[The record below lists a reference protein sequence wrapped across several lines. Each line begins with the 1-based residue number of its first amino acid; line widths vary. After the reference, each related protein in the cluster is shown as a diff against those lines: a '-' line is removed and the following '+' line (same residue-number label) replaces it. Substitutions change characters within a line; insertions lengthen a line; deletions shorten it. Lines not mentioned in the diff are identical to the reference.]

1 MNRKIIAA
9 LLLCAATAV
18 TGFAQGIPF
27 DGWSVWG
34 GLQATPGGNSVTLN
48 GRVISAGYVNEWL
61 NAEALR
67 GRTVTLE
74 IRNAGASAFSDGR
87 LVKITMNKND
97 RLVHPSNILTLV
109 HDGYVPASA
118 TQAIFTLPP
127 DFDGKLGFVFYQ
139 ADLKGLVFTLT
150 YR

>member
-1 MNRKIIAA
+1 
-9 LLLCAATAV
+9 V
-18 TGFAQGIPF
+18 
-27 DGWSVWG
+27 
-34 GLQATPGGNSVTLN
+34 
-48 GRVISAGYVNEWL
+48 GYVNEWL
-61 NAEALR
+61 NAEVLR

-74 IRNAGASAFSDGR
+74 IRNAGASTFSEGR

-109 HDGYVPASA
+109 RDGYVPASA
-118 TQAIFTLPP
+118 TQAIFTLPS

-139 ADLKGLVFTLT
+139 ADLNGLQITLT